1 MKKVLKPNGELVLV
15 NGHNIHVFRDGNI
28 NAPKIIFMPGHCVI
42 SPVYDFKELYEK
54 LLNNFRIIVV
64 EKFGYG
70 YSDIW
75 DAPCDIDSLVNE
87 QREALMALGETGPF
101 ILAPHSMSGLEAM
114 RWKQLYPDEVSG
126 IIGID
131 MANPMSY
138 NEWTEEQIEKTA
150 KSMESQ
156 RWLARLLLR
165 VKSTSLTTEE
175 YKQHKLLKKRNVFN
189 KCTINEAKEVL
200 KNSKIVEEAGNI
212 KCPSLLFVSNG
223 EGQEKGWIQY
233 QEQLALDMGAKI
245 IKYDCNHC
253 IHYYKSE
260 EMAKEII
267 EYFANK

>member
-1 MKKVLKPNGELVLV
+1 
-15 NGHNIHVFRDGNI
+15 
-28 NAPKIIFMPGHCVI
+28 
-42 SPVYDFKELYEK
+42 
-54 LLNNFRIIVV
+54 
-64 EKFGYG
+64 
-70 YSDIW
+70 
-75 DAPCDIDSLVNE
+75 
-87 QREALMALGETGPF
+87 
-101 ILAPHSMSGLEAM
+101 
-114 RWKQLYPDEVSG
+114 
-126 IIGID
+126 

-156 RWLARLLLR
+156 RWLVRLLLR

-253 IHYYKSE
+253 IHYHKSE

-267 EYFANK
+267 EYFPNK